1 MVERFVLDLLDDC
14 FRFDLCWLRDLDRMD
29 GRWMRDWMDD
39 GLNYHLT
46 EE

>member
-1 MVERFVLDLLDDC
+1 MDDGLDGRWIGWTMDWMDDG
-14 FRFDLCWLRDLDRMD
+14 LD

>member
-1 MVERFVLDLLDDC
+1 MDWMDDGLDGRWIGWTMDWMDDG
-14 FRFDLCWLRDLDRMD
+14 LD